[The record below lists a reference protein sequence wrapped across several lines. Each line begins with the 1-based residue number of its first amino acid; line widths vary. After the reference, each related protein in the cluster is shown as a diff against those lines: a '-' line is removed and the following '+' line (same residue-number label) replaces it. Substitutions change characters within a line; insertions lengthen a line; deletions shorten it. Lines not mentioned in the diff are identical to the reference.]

1 MPQHHSMSQ
10 HPSSSDPIPSDPIR
24 SDPTSSGDR
33 ARRRAGT
40 AFLLF
45 LLALPLNYWLFTS
58 LPTLWSMVEPLEGAA
73 FMLAATLLGAA
84 LAIAPLAGAVGFILA
99 LWFGVESVYMPR
111 SRTTPLLDR
120 IIVIGGLLTW
130 FSPTITAFGLAARSV
145 AEGRVHFVRPPRDYF
160 LATDPIAFWQGL
172 GFWLIMGALFAFF
185 AWRYWRGKLLRQ
197 TVSN

>member
-1 MPQHHSMSQ
+1 MPQHHTMPQ
-10 HPSSSDPIPSDPIR
+10 HLSSSDPISSDPIR

-84 LAIAPLAGAVGFILA
+84 LAIAPLASAVGFILA

-172 GFWLIMGALFAFF
+172 GFWLIMGALFAFL
-185 AWRYWRGKLLRQ
+185 AWRYWRGKLLRH